1 MKKIICIIHGEK
13 KLKKHSKLFINA
25 CSKEFGSAFELFYS
39 TKLLSA
45 TKITADNVENTS
57 HIIGVG
63 GDGILNEIING
74 LPFNSLVPL
83 PVVGIVPNGTGN
95 DFYRS
100 AGYTDSTHYLEAI
113 KNDLFDWV
121 DVGSVTADGQKRYF
135 INISD
140 IGFGG
145 AAVLE
150 LDRFKGFLGGKFAY
164 GLSILYTFLSYK
176 KPIVTIKSGEFNYH
190 GPLLMAAFCNG
201 SVFGNGLHIHPK
213 AKINDEQLK
222 LTLLGKVSLW
232 DYIKNVM
239 KVKRGKEIV
248 HPEAYYLS
256 IENEA
261 ELISCDGVIF
271 AETDGEGL
279 SGQRFQIKL
288 VPKSLRIIKV
298 L

>member
-1 MKKIICIIHGEK
+1 LKKIICIIHGEK
-13 KLKKHSKLFINA
+13 KLKKHSQLFINA
-25 CSKEFGSAFELFYS
+25 CSKEFGSAFQLFYS

-45 TKITADNVENTS
+45 KKITADNVENTS

-74 LPFNSLVPL
+74 LPFDSLVPL

-95 DFYRS
+95 DFFRS
-100 AGYTDSTHYLEAI
+100 AGYTDSNHYLEAI
-113 KNDLFDWV
+113 KNDLFDWA

-176 KPIVTIKSGEFNYH
+176 KPIVTIKSGDFNYH

-201 SVFGNGLHIHPK
+201 SIFGNGLHIHPK
-213 AKINDEQLK
+213 AKINDGQLK

-232 DYIKNVM
+232 DYIKNVV

-248 HPEAYYLS
+248 HPEAHYLS

-279 SGQRFQIKL
+279 SGQCFQIKL

>member
-1 MKKIICIIHGEK
+1 LKKIICIIHGEK
-13 KLKKHSKLFINA
+13 KLKKHSQLFINA
-25 CSKEFGSAFELFYS
+25 CSKEFGSAFQLFYS

-45 TKITADNVENTS
+45 KKITADNVENTS

-74 LPFNSLVPL
+74 LPFDSLVPL

-100 AGYTDSTHYLEAI
+100 AGYTDNNHYLEAI

-176 KPIVTIKSGEFNYH
+176 KPIVTIKSGDFNYH

-201 SVFGNGLHIHPK
+201 SIFGNGLHIHPK
-213 AKINDEQLK
+213 AKINDGQLK

-232 DYIKNVM
+232 DYTKNVV

-248 HPEAYYLS
+248 HPEAHYLS

>member
-1 MKKIICIIHGEK
+1 LKKIICIIHGEK
-13 KLKKHSKLFINA
+13 KLKKHSQLFINA
-25 CSKEFGSAFELFYS
+25 CSKEFGSAFQLFYS

-45 TKITADNVENTS
+45 KKITADNVENTS

-74 LPFNSLVPL
+74 LPFDSLVPL

-95 DFYRS
+95 DFFRS
-100 AGYTDSTHYLEAI
+100 AGYTDSNHYLEAI
-113 KNDLFDWV
+113 KNDLFDWA

-176 KPIVTIKSGEFNYH
+176 KPIVTIKSGDFNYH

-201 SVFGNGLHIHPK
+201 SIFGNGLHIHPK
-213 AKINDEQLK
+213 AKINDGQLK

-232 DYIKNVM
+232 DYIKNVV

-248 HPEAYYLS
+248 HPEAQYLS

-279 SGQRFQIKL
+279 SGQCFQIKL

>member
-1 MKKIICIIHGEK
+1 
-13 KLKKHSKLFINA
+13 
-25 CSKEFGSAFELFYS
+25 
-39 TKLLSA
+39 
-45 TKITADNVENTS
+45 
-57 HIIGVG
+57 
-63 GDGILNEIING
+63 
-74 LPFNSLVPL
+74 
-83 PVVGIVPNGTGN
+83 
-95 DFYRS
+95 
-100 AGYTDSTHYLEAI
+100 
-113 KNDLFDWV
+113 
-121 DVGSVTADGQKRYF
+121 
-135 INISD
+135 
-140 IGFGG
+140 
-145 AAVLE
+145 
-150 LDRFKGFLGGKFAY
+150 
-164 GLSILYTFLSYK
+164 
-176 KPIVTIKSGEFNYH
+176 
-190 GPLLMAAFCNG
+190 
-201 SVFGNGLHIHPK
+201 LHIHPK

-298 L
+298 I

>member
-1 MKKIICIIHGEK
+1 MKKIICIIHGKK
-13 KLKKHSKLFINA
+13 KLKKHSQLFINA

-45 TKITADNVENTS
+45 KKITADNVENTS

-74 LPFNSLVPL
+74 LPFDSLVPL

-100 AGYTDSTHYLEAI
+100 AGYTDNNHYLEAI

-150 LDRFKGFLGGKFAY
+150 LERFKNFLGGKFAY

-298 L
+298 I